1 MTSSLLA
8 DTRPLDWTMST
19 GKPRLGMGPDGAGVR
34 DGYQPVS
41 IIEPGKAS
49 LTYAN
54 QNKGVMVVTVEDGVQ
69 ANTDARRV
77 GTKAASV
84 ECARVASLLK
94 DARKHKLQSGPLGRY
109 CPLIDQLSYE
119 HDSISEILA
128 HHKAMEVEASAGIY
142 KACDF
147 TVIDAWRNTRIS
159 LRGFKAS
166 IQSTAEQV
174 WRLSKKPYVIL
185 FAEQYGPGSP
195 RNAWDY
201 LPEAEALDLI
211 AFFKDKENFPHLW
224 KLGRIGGYHEAR
236 GQMVRHTLKANPA
249 DAAINAALGVKGPK
263 Q

>member
-1 MTSSLLA
+1 VNNLLA
-8 DTRPLDWTMST
+8 DTRPFDWTMST
-19 GKPRLGMGPDGAGVR
+19 GKPNLGMGPDGAGVR

-41 IIEPGKAS
+41 IIESGKTS

-54 QNKGVMVVTVEDGVQ
+54 QNKGAMVVTIEDGVQ

-119 HDSISEILA
+119 HDNISEILA

-185 FAEQYGPGSP
+185 FAEQYGPGSDRDP
-195 RNAWDY
+195 WMY

-211 AFFKDKENFPHLW
+211 GFFNDREKFPHLW
-224 KLGRIGGYHEAR
+224 TLGRIGGYHERNGA
-236 GQMVRHTLKANPA
+236 MIRHTLTANPA
-249 DAAINAALGVKGPK
+249 DAAINKALGAVKGK